1 MHTPL
6 TFNRCI
12 HITFRTFCKNCYS
25 RVAIHHASV
34 YNPPKPKTLFQLI
47 SSSQASRMAIEMIA
61 SETPITSNT
70 LKLNDK
76 PGVWTG
82 TVHGYQ
88 HLYSSHISVPL
99 PHPLTWR
106 PGVHSLKKKKKKTL
120 IATARTAHGTTSTML
135 QCPCTHTQLK
145 LAAREAFAYND

>member
-106 PGVHSLKKKKKKTL
+106 PGVHSLKKKKKKNPNSHCKNSTWDY
-120 IATARTAHGTTSTML
+120 IDDVTVSVHTHAAKTGRTWGVRL
-135 QCPCTHTQLK
+135 
-145 LAAREAFAYND
+145 

>member
-6 TFNRCI
+6 NFNRCI
-12 HITFRTFCKNCYS
+12 NITFRTFCKNCYS
-25 RVAIHHASV
+25 RVAMHHASV

-47 SSSQASRMAIEMIA
+47 SSSQASRMAIEMMA

-76 PGVWTG
+76 SGVWTG

-106 PGVHSLKKKKKKTL
+106 PGVHSLKKKKKKSNSHCKNSTWDY
-120 IATARTAHGTTSTML
+120 IDDVTVSVHTHAAKTGRTWGVRL
-135 QCPCTHTQLK
+135 
-145 LAAREAFAYND
+145 